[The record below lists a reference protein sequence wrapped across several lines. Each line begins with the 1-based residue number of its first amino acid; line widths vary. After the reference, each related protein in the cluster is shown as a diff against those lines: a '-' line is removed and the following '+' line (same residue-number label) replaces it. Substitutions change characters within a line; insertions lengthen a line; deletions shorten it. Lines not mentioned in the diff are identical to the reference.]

1 MSWAQG
7 QTYQLLGQI
16 LSERFVELRAANK
29 HRKCFSLLRPSAS
42 ISALKRNASKAVWQ
56 AN

>member
-1 MSWAQG
+1 MRWARG
-7 QTYQLLGQI
+7 RRISFWGQI

-29 HRKCFSLLRPSAS
+29 HRKCFSRLRPAVD
-42 ISALKRNASKAVWQ
+42 IRLKPNANKAVWK